1 MSVSTLLET
10 AVAEHRAGRF
20 EAAARGYRSV
30 LQRQRDHVDAL
41 HLLALA
47 ERDAGNLIEARALLE
62 RVVQSR
68 PGFAAALG
76 NLGMVCAEQG
86 ETPRAIEVYRRALQR
101 DPGLVETHFNL
112 ANALRKSGDRAGAR
126 VCVEALL
133 RQTPLAAAHHLY
145 GSLLLEDGEF
155 DAAAREFEAAVAR
168 QPDFAACWH
177 LLGRCHAA
185 RHRLPDAIACLH
197 RACREQPDLAEAHN
211 DLGNALKDFGR
222 PAEAVVCYERAL
234 AADADLVEA
243 WNNLGNSL
251 AQLGRGAEALRCYRT
266 ALQRQPDFA
275 DAHLNLGN
283 LFKQRGLVDD
293 ALFCFREALR
303 CRPGMAQ
310 AHNNLGVVLTERGR
324 HAEAIAALMQALT
337 LQPDFAE
344 AHNNLGNVY
353 KNEGRLELA
362 IASFGRAVELRPD
375 YSGAHSNLLFTL
387 AYVDGLSPARIFEL
401 HRDWGRRHAQG
412 LARRDHANGR
422 DPRRRLRIAYV
433 SPDFRSHACAFFIEP
448 LLRQHDRTQVEVHA
462 YAEVA
467 QPDAVTQRLQG
478 LCEVWRS
485 TVGLTDEQVAALIRA
500 DGIDVLIDLA
510 GHTANGRLLALAR
523 KPAPVQVEYLG
534 YPATT
539 GIEAMDW
546 RLTDAVAE
554 PPGQSEAFY
563 TERLFR
569 LPHSLWCYQPFADM
583 GEIGPSPAQGN
594 GYVTFG
600 SFNNY
605 AKVGPRVVA
614 LWAQVM
620 KAVPDARLVM
630 ITVPKGEAQEAL
642 WVRFEEAGVAR
653 ERVLLH
659 DRLARREYVALF
671 AQVDV
676 ALDPFPCNGGTTTC
690 DALWMGLPV
699 VALRGGSFLSRAS
712 LSVLTASGLEG
723 FAADDEAGYVE
734 LCRRLAADPAT
745 LTVLRA
751 GLRDQL
757 AASPLLDAACFTR
770 DLEAAY
776 RAMWAEWC
784 AGGGE
789 LVAERKRQI
798 GAKEAC
804 PGTERDG
811 R

>member
-1 MSVSTLLET
+1 MSVAAILEA
-10 AVAEHRAGRF
+10 AVAEHRAGRL
-20 EAAARGYRSV
+20 EAATRAYRSV

-47 ERDAGNLIEARALLE
+47 ERDAGNLGAARRLLE
-62 RVVQSR
+62 RVVRLR

-76 NLGMVCAEQG
+76 NLGMVYAEQG
-86 ETPRAIEVYRRALQR
+86 ETARAIEIYRRALCSE
-101 DPGLVETHFNL
+101 PGLVETRFNL
-112 ANALRKSGDRAGAR
+112 ANALRRAGDVEGAR
-126 VCVEALL
+126 ACLEELL
-133 RQTPLAAAHHLY
+133 QHTPLAAAHHLL
-145 GSLLLEDGEF
+145 GGLLLEGGDLDG
-155 DAAAREFEAAVAR
+155 AARELEAAVAL
-168 QPDFAACWH
+168 QPEFAACWH

-185 RHRLPDAIACLH
+185 RRRPPEAIACLH
-197 RACREQPDLAEAHN
+197 RACSQQPELAEAHN
-211 DLGNALKDFGR
+211 DLGNVLKDFGR

-234 AADADLVEA
+234 AADEDLVEA
-243 WNNLGNSL
+243 WNNLGNTL
-251 AQLGRGAEALRCYRT
+251 TQLGRGAEALRCFRE
-266 ALQRQPDFA
+266 ALQRRPDFA

-283 LFKQRGLVDD
+283 LFKQRGLADD
-293 ALFCFREALR
+293 AMSCFHEALR
-303 CRPGMAQ
+303 CRPEMAQ

-324 HAEAIAALMQALT
+324 HAEAVAALAQALA

-362 IASFGRAVELRPD
+362 LASFGRAVELRPD

-387 AYVDGLSPARIFEL
+387 NFVDGLSQARIFEL

-412 LARRDHANGR
+412 LARRDHANER
-422 DPRRRLRIAYV
+422 DPERRLRIAYV
-433 SPDFRSHACAFFIEP
+433 SPDLRTHAVAMFIEP
-448 LLRQHDRTQVEVHA
+448 VLRHHDRTQVEVHA

-467 QPDAVTQRLQG
+467 QPDALTQRLQG

-554 PPGQSEAFY
+554 PMGQREAFY
-563 TERLFR
+563 TERLYR

-583 GEIGPSPAQGN
+583 GEVSPSPAQAR

-614 LWAQVM
+614 LWAAVL
-620 KAVPDARLVM
+620 KAVPTARLVM
-630 ITVPKGEAQEAL
+630 ITVPQGEAQAAL
-642 WVRFEEAGVAR
+642 WARFESLGVAR

-659 DRLARREYVALF
+659 DRLGRSEYVALF
-671 AQVDV
+671 GQVDV

-690 DALWMGLPV
+690 DALWMGVPV
-699 VALRGGSFLSRAS
+699 VALRGETFLSRAS
-712 LSVLTASGLEG
+712 LSVLAASGLEALA
-723 FAADDEAGYVE
+723 AADEAAYVE
-734 LCRRLAADPAT
+734 LCRRLACDVEALSA
-745 LTVLRA
+745 LRA
-751 GLRDQL
+751 GLRPQL
-757 AASPLLDAACFTR
+757 AASPLLDAAGFTR

-776 RAMWAEWC
+776 RAMWRTWC
-784 AGGGE
+784 SEGGHA
-789 LVAERKRQI
+789 LL
-798 GAKEAC
+798 
-804 PGTERDG
+804 
-811 R
+811 